1 VRPRYQPVLDDPL
14 IELLGRTAAGYEPA
28 FNDIYRATCRRVY
41 GTVQRI
47 VQNDSLSCEVTQ
59 DVFVEV
65 WRYAHRYDRRLGSV
79 MTWTLTIARR
89 RAVDRVRHEE
99 RHHRR
104 DTRYVENHPETDVD
118 VFGEVDRAI
127 DADHVRA
134 ALEHLTARQRQA
146 VELAYLDGYSN
157 VEIARLLNIP
167 LGTTKTRIRDGLR
180 RLRATLDE
188 QHWLI
193 PSHDNWSAALGPAI
207 I

>member
-1 VRPRYQPVLDDPL
+1 
-14 IELLGRTAAGYEPA
+14 
-28 FNDIYRATCRRVY
+28 
-41 GTVQRI
+41 
-47 VQNDSLSCEVTQ
+47 
-59 DVFVEV
+59 
-65 WRYAHRYDRRLGSV
+65 
-79 MTWTLTIARR
+79 M
-89 RAVDRVRHEE
+89 
-99 RHHRR
+99 
-104 DTRYVENHPETDVD
+104 TDVD
-118 VFGEVDRAI
+118 VFGEVDRAL
-127 DADHVRA
+127 DADHVRT
-134 ALEHLTARQRQA
+134 ALEHLITARQREA